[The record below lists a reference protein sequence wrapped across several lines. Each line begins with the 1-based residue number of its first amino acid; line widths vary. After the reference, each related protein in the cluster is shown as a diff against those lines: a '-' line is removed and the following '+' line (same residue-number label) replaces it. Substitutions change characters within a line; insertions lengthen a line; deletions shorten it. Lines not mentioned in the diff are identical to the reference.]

1 MYCLVRELYK
11 SIIFLNNRSDD
22 INWEDKELTFL
33 GLEFHLSKLLKASQQ
48 ALKMSGSDLELVCEH
63 WSPMSLY
70 SS

>member
-22 INWEDKELTFL
+22 INWKDKELTSL
-33 GLEFHLSKLLKASQQ
+33 GLAFYLSKLLKASQQ
-48 ALKMSGSDLELVCEH
+48 ALKMIGSVLELVCEH